1 MAQLAA
7 GLETA
12 GRTGIAL
19 GEARSGGGVH
29 NRRKMADDIEKQQ
42 RWAERRAQRRNDPLS
57 MLGGTLIALFAIG
70 LIFSEGNAVVG
81 FTLLGL
87 VALLTGLYF
96 VSAQAQRGM
105 TTLLTLPGFR
115 RTFRLIIPVFAVAG
129 IFTDGNPALMILV
142 LVVAALALA
151 AAMLTVRTGSASVP
165 DVEEIKP
172 PAAVPALP
180 VQSSGET
187 ISEIDIRALC
197 RGLPP
202 AVAGQVFA
210 TVEHLETVA
219 AEAGKN
225 GDTRRSYDARQ
236 GLTDYLPNTV
246 NAWKAQAE
254 DQRDLDELTRA
265 LEQVRQIAGVDDS
278 GGEAGRRAWET
289 QQRFLAS
296 RKGEK
301 E

>member
-1 MAQLAA
+1 M
-7 GLETA
+7 
-12 GRTGIAL
+12 
-19 GEARSGGGVH
+19 H
-29 NRRKMADDIEKQQ
+29 NRRKMADDIERQQ
-42 RWAERRAQRRNDPLS
+42 RRAERRAGRRNDPLS

-70 LIFSEGNAVVG
+70 LIFSEGSAAVG

-129 IFTDGNPALMILV
+129 IFTEGNIALMILV

-151 AAMLTVRTGSASVP
+151 AAMLTVRTG
-165 DVEEIKP
+165 
-172 PAAVPALP
+172 PAAAFQQVEIPDPTPAAAPALP
-180 VQSSGET
+180 AHSSGET

-210 TVEHLETVA
+210 TVDHLETVA
-219 AEAGKN
+219 AEARKS
-225 GDTRRSYDARQ
+225 GDTRRSYDAQQ
-236 GLTDYLPNTV
+236 GLKDYLPNTI

-254 DQRDLDELTRA
+254 GERDLGELERA
-265 LEQVRQIAGVDDS
+265 LTQVREIAGTDDV

-296 RKGEK
+296 RRGEK
-301 E
+301 D

>member
-1 MAQLAA
+1 MSTDLQDTDR
-7 GLETA
+7 ED
-12 GRTGIAL
+12 R
-19 GEARSGGGVH
+19 EHRH
-29 NRRKMADDIEKQQ
+29 
-42 RWAERRAQRRNDPLS
+42 ERRERRRAARRDDPLS
-57 MLGGTLIALFAIG
+57 AQGGTLIALLVTG
-70 LIFSEGNAVVG
+70 LIFGEALVG
-81 FTLLGL
+81 FALLVL
-87 VALLTGLYF
+87 VAVFAAAYLVLPG
-96 VSAQAQRGM
+96 AQRGLSA
-105 TTLLTLPGFR
+105 LLPTPGFKR
-115 RTFRLIIPVFAVAG
+115 AAGLVIPVFVLAG
-129 IFTDGNPALMILV
+129 IFGTPLLMVLV
-142 LVVAALALA
+142 LVIAALMLA
-151 AAMLTVRTGSASVP
+151 AAVFGVRPAAPFPEAGVQAVT
-165 DVEEIKP
+165 P

-180 VQSSGET
+180 AQASGET

-210 TVEHLETVA
+210 TVEHLEMVA
-219 AEAGKN
+219 VEARKN

-254 DQRDLDELTRA
+254 EGRDLGELTRA
-265 LEQVRQIAGVDDS
+265 LEQVREIAGADDS

-301 E
+301 DGA

>member
-1 MAQLAA
+1 M
-7 GLETA
+7 
-12 GRTGIAL
+12 
-19 GEARSGGGVH
+19 H
-29 NRRKMADDIEKQQ
+29 NRRKMADDTDKQQIEKQQ
-42 RWAERRAQRRNDPLS
+42 RRAERRAGRRDDPLS

-70 LIFSEGNAVVG
+70 LIFSEGNVLVG
-81 FTLLGL
+81 LSLLGL
-87 VALLTGLYF
+87 VALLTTLYF
-96 VSAQAQRGM
+96 ISAQAQRGL
-105 TTLLTLPGFR
+105 TTLLTLPGFK
-115 RTFRLIIPVFAVAG
+115 RTFRLIIPVFAVAA
-129 IFTDGNPALMILV
+129 IFTEGNPLLLILV

-151 AAMLTVRTGSASVP
+151 AAMLTVRTGLSSAP
-165 DVEEIKP
+165 DMQEAKQ
-172 PAAVPALP
+172 AAAAPALP
-180 VQSSGET
+180 AQASGET

-210 TVEHLETVA
+210 TVEHLETAA

-265 LEQVRQIAGVDDS
+265 LEQVRQIAGAGDS

-296 RKGEK
+296 RKGGK

>member
-1 MAQLAA
+1 
-7 GLETA
+7 
-12 GRTGIAL
+12 
-19 GEARSGGGVH
+19 
-29 NRRKMADDIEKQQ
+29 
-42 RWAERRAQRRNDPLS
+42 

-70 LIFSEGNAVVG
+70 LIFSEGNVLVG
-81 FTLLGL
+81 LSLLGL
-87 VALLTGLYF
+87 VALLTTLYF
-96 VSAQAQRGM
+96 ISAQAQRGL
-105 TTLLTLPGFR
+105 TTLLTLPGFK
-115 RTFRLIIPVFAVAG
+115 RTFRLIIPVFAVAA
-129 IFTDGNPALMILV
+129 IFTEGNPLLLILV

-151 AAMLTVRTGSASVP
+151 AAMLTVRTGLSSAP
-165 DVEEIKP
+165 DMQEAKQ
-172 PAAVPALP
+172 AAAAPALP
-180 VQSSGET
+180 AQASGET

-210 TVEHLETVA
+210 TVEHLETAA

-265 LEQVRQIAGVDDS
+265 LEQVRQIAGAGDS

-296 RKGEK
+296 RKGGK

>member
-1 MAQLAA
+1 M
-7 GLETA
+7 GW
-12 GRTGIAL
+12 
-19 GEARSGGGVH
+19 ARGGGGVH

-42 RWAERRAQRRNDPLS
+42 RRAERRAQRRNDPLS

-70 LIFSEGNAVVG
+70 LIFSEGNVMVG
-81 FTLLGL
+81 LTLLGL
-87 VALLTGLYF
+87 VALLTTLYF

-105 TTLLTLPGFR
+105 TTLLTLPGFK

-129 IFTDGNPALMILV
+129 IFTEGNPLLMILV
-142 LVVAALALA
+142 LVVAALVLA
-151 AAMLTVRTGSASVP
+151 AAMLTVRTGSSSVP
-165 DVEEIKP
+165 DVEEMKQP
-172 PAAVPALP
+172 VAVPALP
-180 VQSSGET
+180 AQSSGET

-210 TVEHLETVA
+210 TVEHLETAA
-219 AEAGKN
+219 AEARRS

-246 NAWKAQAE
+246 NAWKAQPE
-254 DQRDLDELTRA
+254 DGRHLDELTRA
-265 LEQVRQIAGVDDS
+265 LEQVREIAGAGDS
-278 GGEAGRRAWET
+278 GGENGRRAWET
-289 QQRFLAS
+289 QQRFLAA

>member
-1 MAQLAA
+1 M
-7 GLETA
+7 
-12 GRTGIAL
+12 
-19 GEARSGGGVH
+19 H

-42 RWAERRAQRRNDPLS
+42 RRAERRARRRNDPLS

-70 LIFSEGNAVVG
+70 LIFSEGNAAVG
-81 FTLLGL
+81 STLLGL
-87 VALLTGLYF
+87 VALLTALYF

-115 RTFRLIIPVFAVAG
+115 RTFRLIIPVFAVAA
-129 IFTDGNPALMILV
+129 IFTEGNPALMILV

-151 AAMLTVRTGSASVP
+151 AAMLTVRTGPSSVP
-165 DVEEIKP
+165 DVEEMKP

-210 TVEHLETVA
+210 TVEHLETAA
-219 AEAGKN
+219 AEAKLN

-246 NAWKAQAE
+246 NAWKAQPE
-254 DQRDLDELTRA
+254 DGRDLDELTRA
-265 LEQVRQIAGVDDS
+265 LEQVREIAGAGDS

-289 QQRFLAS
+289 QQRFLAA

-301 E
+301 G